1 MAIKSKKVDWAKLI
15 VGIQDKLIMSQ
26 AEIADHCGVVRQCVS
41 NWKIGYR
48 LPGYHAKRKL
58 LELKTRVDIESKI
71 KGNPL
76 YRNKT
81 ADPVIAYS
89 IDDISDDRKMLSAI
103 SNIFKTLDAMQKR
116 EVLEFVI
123 FKAEKSPSPVNP

>member
-15 VGIQDKLIMSQ
+15 VDIQDKLIMSQ

-58 LELKTRVDIESKI
+58 LELVEKKTRKEK
-71 KGNPL
+71 
-76 YRNKT
+76 
-81 ADPVIAYS
+81 
-89 IDDISDDRKMLSAI
+89 ISDIRSAYQEESTDDPSKVQKTII
-103 SNIFKTLDAMQKR
+103 SLVKDMDATSQKEVLDFVVFKTKQD
-116 EVLEFVI
+116 
-123 FKAEKSPSPVNP
+123 